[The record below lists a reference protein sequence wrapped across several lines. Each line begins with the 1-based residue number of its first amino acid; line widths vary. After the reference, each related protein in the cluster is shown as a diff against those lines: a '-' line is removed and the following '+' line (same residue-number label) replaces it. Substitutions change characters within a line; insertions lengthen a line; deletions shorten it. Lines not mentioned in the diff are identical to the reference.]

1 LGNDILLISEAEVQQ
16 LLTIDDALNAVEGAL
31 REKGL
36 QRVQMPPKSYIF
48 FEKYHGD
55 FRTMPSYLED
65 SDIAGVK
72 VVNVHPNNPKAH
84 HKPSVMATIL
94 LIDPQTGASLAIMGG
109 TTITRMRTGAIGGLA
124 TKYLGRKDAQTL
136 ALVGTGTQARTQLS
150 AISKTVKLQAVRAYD
165 TNERAL
171 RGFIAE
177 AERRYPF
184 DFTACASV
192 EDCVTRAD
200 VISTTTPVTTPIV
213 RNEWIAPGT
222 HINAIGADAPGKE
235 ELDPLLLKRAK
246 IVVDDVEQATHSGE
260 INVPLAKG
268 MITVTDIYGELCDIV
283 VGKKRG
289 RISNDEITVF
299 DSTGLSLQD
308 MATAAVVFHR
318 ARENQMGR
326 IVSL

>member
-1 LGNDILLISEAEVQQ
+1 LGNEIVLISEAEVQQ

-36 QRVQMPPKSYIF
+36 HRVQMPPKSYIF

-65 SDIAGVK
+65 SEIAGVK

-94 LIDPQTGASLAIMGG
+94 LIDPKTGAPLAIMGG
-109 TTITRMRTGAIGGLA
+109 TAITRMRTGAIGGLA
-124 TKYLGRKDAQTL
+124 TKYLARKDAQTL

-150 AISKTVKLQAVRAYD
+150 AISKTVTLHAVRAYD
-165 TNERAL
+165 ANDKAL
-171 RGFIAE
+171 RGFIEE
-177 AERRYPF
+177 AESRYPF
-184 DFTACASV
+184 DFTACTSV
-192 EDCVTRAD
+192 EDCVTSAD

-246 IVVDDVEQATHSGE
+246 IVVDDVDQAAHSGE

-268 MITVTDIYGELCDIV
+268 MIAMTDIHGELCDIV

-308 MATAAVVFHR
+308 MATAAVVFQR
-318 ARENQMGR
+318 ARANKMGR
-326 IVSL
+326 IVAL

>member
-1 LGNDILLISEAEVQQ
+1 VGNDILLISEAEVQQ

-31 REKGL
+31 REKGR

-94 LIDPQTGASLAIMGG
+94 LIDPETGAPISIMGG

-124 TKYLGRKDAQTL
+124 TKYLARKDAQTL

-150 AISKTVKLQAVRAYD
+150 AISKTMTLHAVRAYD
-165 TNERAL
+165 ANDTAL
-171 RGFIAE
+171 SGFIAE

-184 DFTACASV
+184 GFTACTSV
-192 EDCVTRAD
+192 EDCVTSAD

-213 RNEWIAPGT
+213 RSEWIAPGT

-246 IVVDDVEQATHSGE
+246 IVVDDVDQATHSGE
-260 INVPLAKG
+260 INVPLTKG
-268 MITVTDIYGELCDIV
+268 LITVKDIHAELCNIV
-283 VGKKRG
+283 VGKKPG
-289 RISNDEITVF
+289 RTSADEITVF

-308 MATAAVVFHR
+308 IATAALVFQR
-318 ARENQMGR
+318 AQENSMGR
-326 IVSL
+326 IISL